1 MWFVFTS
8 SVTMVKSH
16 EIECQNYFHVTA
28 NDMVKC
34 CCGRQEK
41 MLDFNYHEEYLKGVI
56 SNKILLWQC

>member
-1 MWFVFTS
+1 
-8 SVTMVKSH
+8 MVKSH
-16 EIECQNYFHVTA
+16 EKECQNYFHVTA

-41 MLDFNYHEEYLKGVI
+41 MMDFNYREEYLKGVI